1 MPDWFPGAG
10 FKRKAAMW
18 KQVIEESVDMP
29 YNALKDNIVRFRVC
43 GDSPE
48 LMSGLSVQRAGT
60 AVPSFCST
68 LLEED
73 GKLATELEEFDIKWT
88 ANSMYASSIDTVST
102 LFLELYTLN

>member
-1 MPDWFPGAG
+1 
-10 FKRKAAMW
+10 MW
-18 KQVIEESVDMP
+18 KKVIEESVDMP
-29 YNALKDNIVRFRVC
+29 YNALKDNIVCHRVC
-43 GDSPE
+43 GAS
-48 LMSGLSVQRAGT
+48 SGLMFLVQRAGT